1 MQNNSDLVS
10 VVMSA
15 YNSESSIAESIE
27 SILNQSY
34 QNIEFLIIDDCSTDR
49 TADVIESYLEK
60 NKNIKFTKNKTN
72 LGLTKSLNILI
83 KKSSGQYIARQDADD
98 ISLHHRVQEQ
108 MQILKSNNLDF
119 CTTRAI
125 IKDSM
130 KLIPGVSSFLPKKI
144 VLKFKNPF
152 IHGTLLAKKTAIN
165 EIGNYDE
172 NFIYAQDYKLFY
184 DLLKYNYNFKVILK
198 PQYILNIKNNISE
211 NKKIEQNYFA
221 DCVRKKII
229 PSKYLKG

>member
-1 MQNNSDLVS
+1 MQNNSNLVS

-15 YNSESSIAESIE
+15 YNSEITIAESIE

-34 QNIEFLIIDDCSTDR
+34 QNFEFLIIDDCSTDK
-49 TADVIESYLEK
+49 TSEIVESYQKK
-60 NKNIKFTKNKTN
+60 NNNIKLIKNKTN

-83 KKSSGQYIARQDADD
+83 EKSSGQYIARQDADD

-108 MQILKSNNLDF
+108 MKILKSDNLDF

-130 KLIPGVSSFLPKKI
+130 KLRPGISSFLPKKA

-165 EIGNYDE
+165 DIGNYDE
-172 NFIYAQDYKLFY
+172 NFYYAQDYKLFF

-198 PQYILNIKNNISE
+198 PHYILNAKNNISE
-211 NKKIEQNYFA
+211 NKRMEQNYFA
-221 DCVRKKII
+221 ECVRKKIT

>member
-34 QNIEFLIIDDCSTDR
+34 QNIELLIIDDCSTDR

-108 MQILKSNNLDF
+108 MQLLKSNNLDF

-184 DLLKYNYNFKVILK
+184 DLLKYNYNFRVILK

-221 DCVRKKII
+221 DCVRKKIT

>member
-1 MQNNSDLVS
+1 MQNNLNLVS

-15 YNSESSIAESIE
+15 YNSESSISESIE

-108 MQILKSNNLDF
+108 MQLLKSNNLDF

-152 IHGTLLAKKTAIN
+152 IHGTLLAKKTVIN

-211 NKKIEQNYFA
+211 NKRIEQNYFA
-221 DCVRKKII
+221 DCVRKKIT

>member
-1 MQNNSDLVS
+1 MQNNSNLVS

-15 YNSESSIAESIE
+15 FNSERTIAESIE

-34 QNIEFLIIDDCSTDR
+34 QNFEFLIIDDCSTDK
-49 TADVIESYLEK
+49 TSEIIESYQKK
-60 NKNIKFTKNKTN
+60 NNTIKLIKNKTN

-83 KKSSGQYIARQDADD
+83 EKSSGQYIARQDADD

-108 MQILKSNNLDF
+108 MKLLKSDNLDF

-130 KLIPGVSSFLPKKI
+130 KLRPGVSSFLPKKV

-165 EIGNYDE
+165 DIGNYDE
-172 NFIYAQDYKLFY
+172 NFYYAQDYKLFF

-198 PQYILNIKNNISE
+198 PHYILNIKNNISE
-211 NKKIEQNYFA
+211 NKKMEQNYFA
-221 DCVRKKII
+221 ECVRKKII

>member
-1 MQNNSDLVS
+1 MQNNLNLVS

-15 YNSESSIAESIE
+15 YNSESSISESIE
-27 SILNQSY
+27 SILNESY

-49 TADVIESYLEK
+49 TAEVIESYLEK
-60 NKNIKFTKNKTN
+60 NKNIKFIKNKTN

-108 MQILKSNNLDF
+108 MQLLKSNNLDF

-152 IHGTLLAKKTAIN
+152 IHGTLLAKKTVIN

-184 DLLKYNYNFKVILK
+184 DLLKYNYNFRVILK

>member
-1 MQNNSDLVS
+1 MQNNSNLVS

-15 YNSESSIAESIE
+15 YNSEITIAESIE

-34 QNIEFLIIDDCSTDR
+34 QNFEFLIIDDCSTDK
-49 TADVIESYLEK
+49 TSEIVESYQKK
-60 NKNIKFTKNKTN
+60 NNNIKLIKNKTN

-83 KKSSGQYIARQDADD
+83 EKSSGQYIARQDADD

-108 MQILKSNNLDF
+108 MKLLKSDNLDF

-130 KLIPGVSSFLPKKI
+130 KLRPGISSFLPKKA

-165 EIGNYDE
+165 DIGNYDE
-172 NFIYAQDYKLFY
+172 NFYYAQDYKLFF

-198 PQYILNIKNNISE
+198 PHYILNAKNNISE
-211 NKKIEQNYFA
+211 NKRMEQNYFA
-221 DCVRKKII
+221 ECVRKKIT

>member
-1 MQNNSDLVS
+1 
-10 VVMSA
+10 
-15 YNSESSIAESIE
+15 
-27 SILNQSY
+27 
-34 QNIEFLIIDDCSTDR
+34 
-49 TADVIESYLEK
+49 
-60 NKNIKFTKNKTN
+60 

-108 MQILKSNNLDF
+108 MQLLKSNNLDF

-184 DLLKYNYNFKVILK
+184 DLLKYNYNFRVILK

-221 DCVRKKII
+221 DCVRKKIT

>member
-49 TADVIESYLEK
+49 TAEVIESYLEK
-60 NKNIKFTKNKTN
+60 NKNIKFIKNKTN

-108 MQILKSNNLDF
+108 MQLLKSNNLDF

-184 DLLKYNYNFKVILK
+184 DLLKYNYNFRVILK

-211 NKKIEQNYFA
+211 NKRIEQNYFA
-221 DCVRKKII
+221 DCVRKKIT

>member
-184 DLLKYNYNFKVILK
+184 DLLKYNYNFRVILK

-211 NKKIEQNYFA
+211 NKRIEQNYFA

>member
-1 MQNNSDLVS
+1 MQNNLNLVS

-15 YNSESSIAESIE
+15 YNSESSISESIE
-27 SILNQSY
+27 SILNESY

-49 TADVIESYLEK
+49 TAEVIESYLEK
-60 NKNIKFTKNKTN
+60 NKNIKFIKNKTN

-108 MQILKSNNLDF
+108 MQLLKSNNLDF

-152 IHGTLLAKKTAIN
+152 IHGTLLAKKTVIN

-184 DLLKYNYNFKVILK
+184 DLLKYNYNFRVILK

-221 DCVRKKII
+221 ECVRKKII

>member
-1 MQNNSDLVS
+1 MQNNLNLVS

-15 YNSESSIAESIE
+15 YNSESSISESIE

-49 TADVIESYLEK
+49 TAEVIESYLEK
-60 NKNIKFTKNKTN
+60 NKNIKFIKNKTN

-108 MQILKSNNLDF
+108 MQLLKSNNLDF

-152 IHGTLLAKKTAIN
+152 IHGTLLAKKTVIN

-211 NKKIEQNYFA
+211 NKRIEQNYFA
-221 DCVRKKII
+221 DCVRKKIT

>member
-1 MQNNSDLVS
+1 MQNNSNLVS

-15 YNSESSIAESIE
+15 YNSEITIAESIE

-34 QNIEFLIIDDCSTDR
+34 QNFEFLIIDDCSTDK
-49 TADVIESYLEK
+49 TSEIVESYQKK
-60 NKNIKFTKNKTN
+60 NNNIKLIKNKTN

-83 KKSSGQYIARQDADD
+83 EKSSGQYIARQDADD

-108 MQILKSNNLDF
+108 MKILKSDNLDF

-130 KLIPGVSSFLPKKI
+130 KLRPGISSFLPKKA

-165 EIGNYDE
+165 GIGNYDE
-172 NFIYAQDYKLFY
+172 NFYYAQDYKLFF

-198 PQYILNIKNNISE
+198 PHYILNTKNNISE
-211 NKKIEQNYFA
+211 NKRMEQNYFA
-221 DCVRKKII
+221 ECVRKNVT
-229 PSKYLKG
+229 PNE

>member
-1 MQNNSDLVS
+1 MQNNLNLVS

-15 YNSESSIAESIE
+15 YNSESSVAESIE

-34 QNIEFLIIDDCSTDR
+34 KNIEFLIIDDCSTDK
-49 TADVIESYLEK
+49 TAQVIESYLEK

-98 ISLHHRVQEQ
+98 ISLHHRIQEQ

-125 IKDSM
+125 IKDSL
-130 KLIPGVSSFLPKKI
+130 KLRPGVSSFLPEKI

-152 IHGTLLAKKTAIN
+152 IHGTLLEKKTVIN
-165 EIGNYDE
+165 EVGNYDE

-211 NKKIEQNYFA
+211 NKRIEQNYFA
-221 DCVRKKII
+221 DCVRKKNT

>member
-1 MQNNSDLVS
+1 MQNNSNLVS

-15 YNSESSIAESIE
+15 YNSEITIAESIE

-34 QNIEFLIIDDCSTDR
+34 QNFEFLIIDDCSTDK
-49 TADVIESYLEK
+49 TSEIVESYQKK
-60 NKNIKFTKNKTN
+60 NNNIKLIKNKTN

-83 KKSSGQYIARQDADD
+83 EKSSGQYIARQDADD

-108 MQILKSNNLDF
+108 MKLLKSDNLDF

-130 KLIPGVSSFLPKKI
+130 KLRPGISSFLPKKA

-165 EIGNYDE
+165 GIGNYDE
-172 NFIYAQDYKLFY
+172 NFYYAQDYKLFK
-184 DLLKYNYNFKVILK
+184 DLFKAGYRHKY
-198 PQYILNIKNNISE
+198 IKKFN
-211 NKKIEQNYFA
+211 
-221 DCVRKKII
+221 
-229 PSKYLKG
+229 

>member
-108 MQILKSNNLDF
+108 MQLLKSNNLDF

-172 NFIYAQDYKLFY
+172 NFYYAQDYKLFF

-198 PQYILNIKNNISE
+198 PHYILNAKNNISE
-211 NKKIEQNYFA
+211 NKRMEQNYFA
-221 DCVRKKII
+221 ECVRKKIT

>member
-1 MQNNSDLVS
+1 MQNNSNLVS

-108 MQILKSNNLDF
+108 MQLLKSNNLDF

-184 DLLKYNYNFKVILK
+184 DLLKYNYNFRVILK

-221 DCVRKKII
+221 DCVRKKIT

>member
-1 MQNNSDLVS
+1 MQNNSNLVS

-34 QNIEFLIIDDCSTDR
+34 QNIEFLIIDDCSTDK
-49 TADVIESYLEK
+49 TAEIIESYLEK
-60 NKNIKFTKNKTN
+60 NKNIKFTKNKSN

-108 MQILKSNNLDF
+108 MQLLKSNNLDF

-125 IKDSM
+125 IKDSR
-130 KLIPGVSSFLPKKI
+130 KLRPGVSSFLPKKL

-152 IHGTLLAKKTAIN
+152 IHGTLLAKKTVIN

-172 NFIYAQDYKLFY
+172 NFFYAQDYKLFY
-184 DLLKYNYNFKVILK
+184 DLLKSKYNFKMILK
-198 PQYILNIKNNISE
+198 PQYILNIKDNISE

-221 DCVRKKII
+221 ECVRKKII
-229 PSKYLKG
+229 PSKYPKG

>member
-1 MQNNSDLVS
+1 MQNNLNLVS

-15 YNSESSIAESIE
+15 YNSESSISESIE

-49 TADVIESYLEK
+49 TAEVIESYLEK
-60 NKNIKFTKNKTN
+60 NKNIKFIKNKTN

-108 MQILKSNNLDF
+108 MQLLESNNLDF

-152 IHGTLLAKKTAIN
+152 IHGTLLAKKTVIN

-211 NKKIEQNYFA
+211 NKRIEQNYFA
-221 DCVRKKII
+221 DCVRKKIT

>member
-98 ISLHHRVQEQ
+98 ISLPHRVQEQ
-108 MQILKSNNLDF
+108 MQLLKSNNLDF

-184 DLLKYNYNFKVILK
+184 DLLKYNYNFRVILK

-221 DCVRKKII
+221 DCVRKKIT

>member
-1 MQNNSDLVS
+1 MQNNSNLVS

-15 YNSESSIAESIE
+15 YNSEITIAESIE

-34 QNIEFLIIDDCSTDR
+34 QNFEFLIIDDCSTDK
-49 TADVIESYLEK
+49 TSEIVESYQKK
-60 NKNIKFTKNKTN
+60 NNNIKLIKNKTN

-83 KKSSGQYIARQDADD
+83 EKSSGQYIARQDADD

-108 MQILKSNNLDF
+108 MKILKSDNLDF

-130 KLIPGVSSFLPKKI
+130 KLRPGISSFLPKKA

-165 EIGNYDE
+165 GIGNYDE
-172 NFIYAQDYKLFY
+172 NFYYAQDYKLFF

-198 PQYILNIKNNISE
+198 PHYILNAKNNISE
-211 NKKIEQNYFA
+211 NKRMEQNYFA
-221 DCVRKKII
+221 ECVRKKIT

>member
-108 MQILKSNNLDF
+108 MQLLKSNNLDF

-184 DLLKYNYNFKVILK
+184 DLLKYNYNFRVILK

>member
-152 IHGTLLAKKTAIN
+152 IHGTLLAKKTVIN

-172 NFIYAQDYKLFY
+172 NFFYAQDYKLFY
-184 DLLKYNYNFKVILK
+184 DLLKSKYNFKMILK
-198 PQYILNIKNNISE
+198 PQYILNIKDNISE

-221 DCVRKKII
+221 ECVRKKII
-229 PSKYLKG
+229 PSKYPKG

>member
-1 MQNNSDLVS
+1 MQNNSNLVS
-10 VVMSA
+10 VIMSA
-15 YNSESSIAESIE
+15 YNSERTIAESIE

-34 QNIEFLIIDDCSTDR
+34 QNIEFLILDDCSTDK
-49 TADVIESYLEK
+49 TLEIIESYKERNNTIKLVK
-60 NKNIKFTKNKTN
+60 NKKN

-83 KKSSGQYIARQDADD
+83 EKSSGQYIARQDADD
-98 ISLHHRVQEQ
+98 ISLHHRVKEQ
-108 MQILKSNNLDF
+108 MKLLKSNNLDF

-130 KLIPGVSSFLPKKI
+130 KLRPGVSSFLPKKV

-152 IHGTLLAKKTAIN
+152 IHGTLLVKKTAIN

-172 NFIYAQDYKLFY
+172 NFYYAQDYKLFF
-184 DLLKYNYNFKVILK
+184 DLLKYNYNFKAILK
-198 PQYILNIKNNISE
+198 PHYILNVKNNISE
-211 NKKIEQNYFA
+211 NKRIEQNYFA
-221 DCVRKKII
+221 ECVRKKIT

>member
-1 MQNNSDLVS
+1 MQNNSNLVS

-15 YNSESSIAESIE
+15 YNSEKTIAESIE

-34 QNIEFLIIDDCSTDR
+34 QNFEFLIIDDCSTDR

-108 MQILKSNNLDF
+108 MQLLKSNNLDF

-125 IKDSM
+125 IKDSR
-130 KLIPGVSSFLPKKI
+130 KLRPGVSSFLPKKI

-152 IHGTLLAKKTAIN
+152 IHGTLLAKKTVIN

-184 DLLKYNYNFKVILK
+184 DLLKYNYNFRVILK

-221 DCVRKKII
+221 DCVRKKIT
-229 PSKYLKG
+229 PSKYLKS

>member
-1 MQNNSDLVS
+1 MQNNSNLVS

-34 QNIEFLIIDDCSTDR
+34 QNIEFLIIDDCSTDK
-49 TADVIESYLEK
+49 TAEIIESYLEK
-60 NKNIKFTKNKTN
+60 NKNIKFTKNKSN

-108 MQILKSNNLDF
+108 MQLLKSNNLDF

-125 IKDSM
+125 IKDSR
-130 KLIPGVSSFLPKKI
+130 KLQPGVSSFLPKKL

-152 IHGTLLAKKTAIN
+152 IHGTLLAKKTVIN

-172 NFIYAQDYKLFY
+172 NFFYAQDYKLFY
-184 DLLKYNYNFKVILK
+184 DLLKSNYNFKVILK
-198 PQYILNIKNNISE
+198 PQYILNIKDNISE

-221 DCVRKKII
+221 ECVRKKII
-229 PSKYLKG
+229 PSKYPKG

>member
-1 MQNNSDLVS
+1 MQNNPNLVS

-108 MQILKSNNLDF
+108 MQLLKSNNLDF

-152 IHGTLLAKKTAIN
+152 IHGTLLAKKTVIN

-184 DLLKYNYNFKVILK
+184 DLLKYNYNFRVILK

-221 DCVRKKII
+221 DCVRKKIT
-229 PSKYLKG
+229 PSKYLKS

>member
-1 MQNNSDLVS
+1 MQNNLNLVS

-152 IHGTLLAKKTAIN
+152 IHGTLLAKKTVIN

-211 NKKIEQNYFA
+211 NKRIEQNYFA
-221 DCVRKKII
+221 DCVRKKIT

>member
-108 MQILKSNNLDF
+108 MQLLKSNNLDF

-144 VLKFKNPF
+144 
-152 IHGTLLAKKTAIN
+152 
-165 EIGNYDE
+165 
-172 NFIYAQDYKLFY
+172 
-184 DLLKYNYNFKVILK
+184 
-198 PQYILNIKNNISE
+198 ILNSKTLSYME
-211 NKKIEQNYFA
+211 LYWQKKQPLMKLVIMMKTLSMHRITNYFMIYLNIT
-221 DCVRKKII
+221 II
-229 PSKYLKG
+229 LG

>member
-184 DLLKYNYNFKVILK
+184 DLLKYNYNFRVILK

-211 NKKIEQNYFA
+211 NKRIEQNYFA
-221 DCVRKKII
+221 DCVRKKIT

>member
-108 MQILKSNNLDF
+108 MQLLKSNNLDF

-184 DLLKYNYNFKVILK
+184 DLLKYNYNFRVILK

-221 DCVRKKII
+221 DCVRKKIT

>member
-108 MQILKSNNLDF
+108 MQ
-119 CTTRAI
+119 
-125 IKDSM
+125 
-130 KLIPGVSSFLPKKI
+130 
-144 VLKFKNPF
+144 
-152 IHGTLLAKKTAIN
+152 LLVFWL
-165 EIGNYDE
+165 E
-172 NFIYAQDYKLFY
+172 
-184 DLLKYNYNFKVILK
+184 
-198 PQYILNIKNNISE
+198 S
-211 NKKIEQNYFA
+211 
-221 DCVRKKII
+221 
-229 PSKYLKG
+229 

>member
-184 DLLKYNYNFKVILK
+184 DLLKYNYNFRVILK

>member
-1 MQNNSDLVS
+1 MQNNSNLVS

-15 YNSESSIAESIE
+15 YNSEISIAESIE

-34 QNIEFLIIDDCSTDR
+34 QNIEFLIIDDCSTDK
-49 TADVIESYLEK
+49 TAEIIESYLEK
-60 NKNIKFTKNKTN
+60 NKNIKFTKNKSN

-108 MQILKSNNLDF
+108 MQLLKSNNLDF

-125 IKDSM
+125 IKDSR
-130 KLIPGVSSFLPKKI
+130 KLRPGVSSFLPKKL

-152 IHGTLLAKKTAIN
+152 IHGTLLAKKTVIN

-172 NFIYAQDYKLFY
+172 NFFYAQDYKLFY
-184 DLLKYNYNFKVILK
+184 DLLKSNYNFKMILK
-198 PQYILNIKNNISE
+198 PQYILNIKDNISE

-221 DCVRKKII
+221 ECVRKKII
-229 PSKYLKG
+229 PSKYPKG

>member
-1 MQNNSDLVS
+1 MQNNSNLVS

-15 YNSESSIAESIE
+15 YNSEITIAESIE

-34 QNIEFLIIDDCSTDR
+34 QNFEFLIIDDCSTDK
-49 TADVIESYLEK
+49 TSEIVESYQKK
-60 NKNIKFTKNKTN
+60 NNNIKLIKNKTN

-83 KKSSGQYIARQDADD
+83 EKSSGQYIARQDADD

-108 MQILKSNNLDF
+108 MKILKSDNLDF

-130 KLIPGVSSFLPKKI
+130 KLRPGISSFLPKKA

-165 EIGNYDE
+165 DIGNYDE
-172 NFIYAQDYKLFY
+172 NFYYAQDYKLFF

-198 PQYILNIKNNISE
+198 PHYILNTKNNISE
-211 NKKIEQNYFA
+211 NKRMEQNYFA
-221 DCVRKKII
+221 ECVRKKIT